1 MKPGRKVCAADGGV
15 WYNSGTMENAD
26 NSFEHLVKEAYA
38 RFSPLASRYY
48 YRFSR
53 PALTDGGTP
62 CMIFLGNHS
71 SGKSSIINW
80 LLGGDPVQDVGLAPT
95 DDGFTVIVY
104 GEEEQDV
111 CGPAALAILPPEF
124 ADLRLF
130 GGNFL
135 QRLRIKVRRRE
146 LLRNVTLIDSPGMID
161 SAEQT
166 VNRAYNFEGVVR
178 TLAELCDMVF
188 FLLDP
193 DKPGTTGETVNVFAK
208 CLVGMEFK
216 LRVLLNK
223 CDAFSSMYDFARTYG
238 TACWN
243 LARVLRTKD
252 LPKIWTVYSGE
263 RRERPGGMLDFADF
277 DRHREEFLSVFRDA
291 AGRRRDNVFS
301 QANAD
306 FCGLSIRMCV
316 VNHVAR
322 RLAWLRLAAS
332 AVCALLSAAAAVL
345 AWHAA
350 GVKFGEGGAMAIAA
364 AATTAAIGL
373 LSGYVFTRIA
383 ASVTRQVLA
392 EEVDGIFASEYRHRI
407 SVGTADGLKEAWSDN
422 RDETAEV
429 VRSAPLKLPLF
440 GELSRRRLDSAAA
453 KVFAAFRSGS

>member
-1 MKPGRKVCAADGGV
+1 
-15 WYNSGTMENAD
+15 MENTD
-26 NSFEHLVKEAYA
+26 NFEKLVQRNYE
-38 RFSPLASRYY
+38 RFGALAGQYY
-48 YRFSR
+48 YRFTR
-53 PALTDGGTP
+53 PTVTDGGTP

-71 SGKSSIINW
+71 SGKSSLINW
-80 LLGGDPVQDVGLAPT
+80 VLGGEQVQDVGLAPT

-104 GEEEQDV
+104 GEDEQDV
-111 CGPAALAILPPEF
+111 CGPAALALLPPEF
-124 ADLRLF
+124 SDLRLF

-135 QRLRIKVRRRE
+135 QRLRIKVRRRDI
-146 LLRNVTLIDSPGMID
+146 LRSVTLIDSPGMID

-166 VNRAYNFEGVVR
+166 VDRAYNFEGVVR

-208 CLVGMEFK
+208 CLIGMEFK

-252 LPKIWTVYSGE
+252 LPKIWTIYSGD
-263 RRERPGGMLDFADF
+263 RREGAGRGLDLADF
-277 DRHREEFLSVFRDA
+277 NRHREEFLSVFRDA

-322 RLAWLRLAAS
+322 RLAWFRFAYTAF
-332 AVCALLSAAAAVL
+332 ATLLSAAAAMLVWHVATMKLGEGSVL
-345 AWHAA
+345 AAAA
-350 GVKFGEGGAMAIAA
+350 GVL
-364 AATTAAIGL
+364 TAALGL
-373 LSGYVFTRIA
+373 FLGYVTLKMSARL
-383 ASVTRQVLA
+383 VRHGLA
-392 EEVDGIFASEYRHRI
+392 GKVDEIFASEYRHRI
-407 SVGTADGLKEAWSDN
+407 AVGSDDGLRQTWNSN
-422 RDETAEV
+422 REETAEV

-440 GELSRRRLDSAAA
+440 GEFRRRLLDSAAS
-453 KVFAAFRSGS
+453 KVFAAFKSGS

>member
-1 MKPGRKVCAADGGV
+1 MK
-15 WYNSGTMENAD
+15 TENE
-26 NSFEHLVKEAYA
+26 SFESLVQKNYE
-38 RFSPLASRYY
+38 RFGSLAESYY

-53 PALTDGGTP
+53 PTVTGGGTP

-71 SGKSSIINW
+71 SGKSSLINW
-80 LLGGDPVQDVGLAPT
+80 VLGGDPVQDVGLAPT
-95 DDGFTVIVY
+95 DDGFTVIAY
-104 GEEEQDV
+104 GEQEEDV
-111 CGPAALAILPPEF
+111 CGPAALARLPPEF
-124 ADLRLF
+124 SDLRLF

-135 QRLRIKVRRRE
+135 QRLRIKFRNRE

-166 VNRAYNFEGVVR
+166 VDRSYNFEGVVR

-208 CLVGMEFK
+208 CLMGMEFK

-252 LPKIWTVYSGE
+252 LPKIWTIYSGE
-263 RRERPGGMLDFADF
+263 ARERPGGSLDLADF
-277 DRHREEFLSVFRDA
+277 NRHREEFLSVFRDA

-316 VNHVAR
+316 VNHAAR
-322 RLAWLRLAAS
+322 RLACFRAAF
-332 AVCALLSAAAAVL
+332 CGLGALLCAAAAMLVCHVVQIKLGTESIL
-345 AWHAA
+345 ALAA
-350 GVKFGEGGAMAIAA
+350 GIIAGTAGAFV
-364 AATTAAIGL
+364 
-373 LSGYVFTRIA
+373 GYVADKVSTRL
-383 ASVTRQVLA
+383 VRHGLA
-392 EEVDGIFASEYRHRI
+392 EKVDEIFASEYRHKI
-407 SVGTADGLKEAWSDN
+407 AVGSDDGLKLAWTGN

-429 VRSAPLKLPLF
+429 VRAAPLKLPLF
-440 GELSRRRLDSAAA
+440 GEFRRRQLDSAAA
-453 KVFAAFRSGS
+453 KAFAAFKSGS

>member
-1 MKPGRKVCAADGGV
+1 MYGIIVAIMK
-15 WYNSGTMENAD
+15 TENE
-26 NSFEHLVKEAYA
+26 SFESLVQKDYE
-38 RFSPLASRYY
+38 RFGSLADSYY

-53 PALTDGGTP
+53 PTVTGGGTP

-71 SGKSSIINW
+71 SGKSSLINW
-80 LLGGDPVQDVGLAPT
+80 VLGGDPVQDVGLAPT
-95 DDGFTVIVY
+95 DDGFTVIAY
-104 GEEEQDV
+104 SEHEEDV
-111 CGPAALAILPPEF
+111 CGPAALARLPPEF
-124 ADLRLF
+124 SDLRLF

-135 QRLRIKVRRRE
+135 QRLRIKFRNRE
-146 LLRNVTLIDSPGMID
+146 LLKNVTLIDSPGMID

-166 VNRAYNFEGVVR
+166 VDRSYNFEGVVR

-208 CLVGMEFK
+208 CLMGMEFK

-252 LPKIWTVYSGE
+252 LPKIWTIYSGE
-263 RRERPGGMLDFADF
+263 ARERPGGSLDLADF
-277 DRHREEFLSVFRDA
+277 NRHREEFLAVFRDA

-316 VNHVAR
+316 VNHAAR
-322 RLAWLRLAAS
+322 RLACFRIAFAAFG
-332 AVCALLSAAAAVL
+332 VLLSAAAGMLVWHVAQMKLGEGSLL
-345 AWHAA
+345 AIAA
-350 GVKFGEGGAMAIAA
+350 GVL
-364 AATTAAIGL
+364 TAAVGL
-373 LSGYVFTRIA
+373 FIGYVTEKVSTRL
-383 ASVTRQVLA
+383 VRHGLA
-392 EEVDGIFASEYRHRI
+392 GKVDDIFASEYRHKI
-407 SVGTADGLKEAWSDN
+407 AVGSDDGLKLAWSGN

-429 VRSAPLKLPLF
+429 VRAAPLKLPLF
-440 GELSRRRLDSAAA
+440 GEFRRYQLDRAAEKA
-453 KVFAAFRSGS
+453 FAAFKKEL